1 MVTCA
6 AETYIKC
13 FSIFTSFD
21 SSDIQVRGGEQMEAL
36 NTLVEFTCLLG
47 VMSSGFRFPF
57 HHLMLSDFSE
67 VIKNHLCL
75 VVMVVQHC
83 ECTYFY

>member
-6 AETYIKC
+6 AETYIKY
-13 FSIFTSFD
+13 FSIFTSD
-21 SSDIQVRGGEQMEAL
+21 SSDIQVRGGEQMEALL

-57 HHLMLSDFSE
+57 HRLNAE
-67 VIKNHLCL
+67 
-75 VVMVVQHC
+75 
-83 ECTYFY
+83 